1 MSGKMCSSSS
11 SVIQAQKLVDQLRV
25 EASMERFKVGKNL
38 NHLLI
43 CFIEVRRLIK
53 ILIVSIPTL
62 VSVLD

>member
-62 VSVLD
+62 VSVLN